1 MFALLQIDLNKVFSE
16 NSPKTVY
23 EVLKLVFLELIISHL
38 PHQSK

>member
-1 MFALLQIDLNKVFSE
+1 MFALLQINVNNVFSE

-23 EVLKLVFLELIISHL
+23 EVVKLVFLELVISHL